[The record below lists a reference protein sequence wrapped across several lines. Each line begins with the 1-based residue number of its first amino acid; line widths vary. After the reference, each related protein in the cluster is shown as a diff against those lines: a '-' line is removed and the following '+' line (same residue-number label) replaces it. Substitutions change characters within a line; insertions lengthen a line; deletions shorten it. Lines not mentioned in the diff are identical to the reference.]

1 MWSAAAWCLAV
12 AVVALG
18 VSAARSAWRARDLA
32 SQDRLGTHF
41 RWHRR
46 GWIAAI
52 LGNIGVVGSGY
63 VGSFAAVAGADPS
76 RKAAILQAGLDAT
89 LYAPPVIAVSAALAL
104 SGICLFW
111 LGLRS
116 GYLTRRGQ

>member
-1 MWSAAAWCLAV
+1 MWSAVTWCLAA

-18 VSAARSAWRARDLA
+18 VSAARSAWRARELA

-46 GWIAAI
+46 GWIAAVV
-52 LGNIGVVGSGY
+52 GNIAVVGSGY
-63 VGSFAAVAGADPS
+63 VGSFADVAAADPS
-76 RKAAILQAGLDAT
+76 RKAAILQAGIDAT
-89 LYAPPVIAVSAALAL
+89 LYAPPTIAVSAALGL

-111 LGLRS
+111 LGLRN
-116 GYLTRRGQ
+116 GYMNRRGQ